1 MLFKLLI
8 VLLLLFM
15 IGNLFW
21 GLKAMLSQQDPRL
34 MSRYIGR
41 RLIFAVLIVLLLII
55 ALAAGWVVP
64 HSPLMTVS

>member
-21 GLKAMLSQQDPRL
+21 GLKAMLSQQNPRL

-41 RLIFAVLIVLLLII
+41 RLMFAVLIVLLLII
-55 ALAAGWVVP
+55 ALTAGWVVP

>member
-64 HSPLMTVS
+64 HSPLMKVS

>member
-21 GLKAMLSQQDPRL
+21 GLKSMLSQQDPRL

-41 RLIFAVLIVLLLII
+41 RLICAVLIVLLLII
-55 ALAAGWVVP
+55 ALAAGWIVP
-64 HSPLMTVS
+64 HSPLMKVS

>member
-21 GLKAMLSQQDPRL
+21 GLKSMLSQQAPRL

-41 RLIFAVLIVLLLII
+41 RLICAVLIVLLLII
-55 ALAAGWVVP
+55 ALAAGWIVP
-64 HSPLMTVS
+64 HSPLMKVS

>member
-8 VLLLLFM
+8 VLLLLAM

-21 GLKAMLSQQDPRL
+21 GLKALISQQDPRV

-41 RLIFAVLIVLLLII
+41 RLLFAVIIVLLLIL

-64 HSPLMTVS
+64 HTRPY

>member
-41 RLIFAVLIVLLLII
+41 RLMFAVLIVLLLII

>member
-41 RLIFAVLIVLLLII
+41 RLMCAVLIVLLLII
-55 ALAAGWVVP
+55 ALAAGWIVP
-64 HSPLMTVS
+64 HSPLMMVS

>member
-8 VLLLLFM
+8 VVLLLFM

-21 GLKAMLSQQDPRL
+21 GLKAMLSQQNPRL

-41 RLIFAVLIVLLLII
+41 RLMFAVLIVLLLII
-55 ALAAGWVVP
+55 ALTAGWVVP

>member
-8 VLLLLFM
+8 VLLLFAM

-21 GLKAMLSQQDPRL
+21 GLKALISQQDPRV

-41 RLIFAVLIVLLLII
+41 RLLFAVIIVLLLII

-64 HSPLMTVS
+64 HSPLMKAS